1 MNFAAYIVDLFQVM
15 LLVGDQQLGDDGVE
29 QRPLFSTPFG
39 DLTLLFVQGTEDG
52 YTLADIEFELLLG
65 FIL

>member
-15 LLVGDQQLGDDGVE
+15 LLVGDQQLGDHGVE

-65 FIL
+65 FML